1 MLEEIPEGLE
11 KFSESPVFDQDTTP
25 DALKKDHQIK
35 PGVWG
40 KLVVL
45 DGALEYL
52 VADTPEDAR
61 RIEASGH
68 AIIEP
73 EQLHS
78 VRMIGD
84 VRFQVE
90 FYRQPKEA
98 DRT

>member
-11 KFSESPVFDQDTTP
+11 KFSESPIFDQDTTP
-25 DALKKDHQIK
+25 DALKQDHQVK
-35 PGVWG
+35 SGVWG
-40 KLVVL
+40 RLVVF

-52 VADTPEDAR
+52 VAGTPEIAR
-61 RIEASGH
+61 RIEATGH

-90 FYRQPKEA
+90 FYRQPKEMG
-98 DRT
+98 RT